1 MITELIDRRITV
13 NVLNLGILDNSSTS
27 VLMRNIL
34 LAFSQFERDMIVER
48 TQEGRAIA
56 RTKEGYREGRPQK
69 YTGEQLRH
77 AMDLL
82 KDHSYTQV
90 ANMTGIS
97 KSTLIREKKRN
108 EGK

>member
-1 MITELIDRRITV
+1 M

-27 VLMRNIL
+27 ILMRNVL

-56 RTKEGYREGRPQK
+56 KTKEGYREGRPQK

-77 AMDLL
+77 AMNLL

-97 KSTLIREKKRN
+97 KSTHKKKKKKIRME
-108 EGK
+108 